1 MVRSGNAPYIF
12 KTEGGLMMNK
22 KRILLTGLILSM
34 GFILMSCAGMQTKPT
49 EANFKPPGVSLDTV
63 QVTQYNGYWY
73 YDAKIT
79 PVKGKAGANSAM
91 LPMAFLFNIVNPN
104 DYPVK
109 LDGFGFTVAFE
120 GFEVNLVNAFET
132 QWIPAGKTNQL
143 SVMSV
148 VDVHQVLLSL
158 LIPSAE
164 KVKEKKT
171 TPWALL
177 EKWWT
182 EIPNITVPV
191 GVNKG
196 AATFTAD
203 DVQKIVP
210 FAFKYPKEISLSS

>member
-1 MVRSGNAPYIF
+1 
-12 KTEGGLMMNK
+12 MMNRK
-22 KRILLTGLILSM
+22 TALMIAFFFGAGLI
-34 GFILMSCAGMQTKPT
+34 FISCAGMQTKPT
-49 EANFKPPGVSLDTV
+49 EANFKPPVVSLESV

-91 LPMAFLFNIVNPN
+91 LPMAFLFNITNPN

-143 SVMSV
+143 SVMSI
-148 VDVHQVLLSL
+148 VDVQQVLLSL
-158 LIPSAE
+158 LIPSYE
-164 KVKEKKT
+164 QVKAKNT
-171 TPWALL
+171 NAWALL

-182 EIPNITVPV
+182 EIPNMTVPV
-191 GVNKG
+191 EVKKG
-196 AATFTAD
+196 TATFTAD

-210 FAFKYPKEISLSS
+210 FAFKYPK

>member
-1 MVRSGNAPYIF
+1 
-12 KTEGGLMMNK
+12 MMNK

-49 EANFKPPGVSLDTV
+49 EANFRVPVISLESV

-91 LPMAFLFNIVNPN
+91 LPMAFLFNIANPN

-143 SVMSV
+143 SVMSI
-148 VDVHQVLLSL
+148 VDVQQVLLSL
-158 LIPSAE
+158 LIPSYE
-164 KVKEKKT
+164 QVKAKNT
-171 TPWALL
+171 NAWALL

-182 EIPNITVPV
+182 EIPNMTVPIGV
-191 GVNKG
+191 GKG
-196 AATFTAD
+196 AATFTTD
-203 DVQKIVP
+203 GVQKIVP
-210 FAFKYPKEISLSS
+210 FTFKYPK

>member
-1 MVRSGNAPYIF
+1 
-12 KTEGGLMMNK
+12 MMNK

-49 EANFKPPGVSLDTV
+49 EANFKPPVVSLDSV

-79 PVKGKAGANSAM
+79 PVKGKPGANSAM
-91 LPMAFLFNIVNPN
+91 LPMAFLFNIANPN

-143 SVMSV
+143 SVMSI
-148 VDVHQVLLSL
+148 VDVQQVLLSL
-158 LIPSAE
+158 LIPSYE
-164 KVKEKKT
+164 QVKAKNT
-171 TPWALL
+171 NAWALL

-182 EIPNITVPV
+182 EIPNITVPI
-191 GVNKG
+191 GVEKG

-203 DVQKIVP
+203 GVQKIVP
-210 FAFKYPKEISLSS
+210 FTFKYPK

>member
-1 MVRSGNAPYIF
+1 MNR
-12 KTEGGLMMNK
+12 KTALM
-22 KRILLTGLILSM
+22 IAFFFGAGLI
-34 GFILMSCAGMQTKPT
+34 FISCAGMQTKPT
-49 EANFKPPGVSLDTV
+49 EANFKPPVVSLESV

-91 LPMAFLFNIVNPN
+91 LPMAFLFNIANPN

-143 SVMSV
+143 SVMSI
-148 VDVHQVLLSL
+148 VDVQQVLLSL
-158 LIPSAE
+158 LIPSYE
-164 KVKEKKT
+164 QVKAKNT
-171 TPWALL
+171 NPWALL

-182 EIPNITVPV
+182 EIPNMTVPI
-191 GVNKG
+191 GVEKG

-203 DVQKIVP
+203 GVQKIVP
-210 FAFKYPKEISLSS
+210 FTFKYPK